1 MYDSHDLYTSLSVT
15 FVIYFLYNGRSKD
28 ILSIYFIINGCR
40 VFVGHRLR
48 ST

>member
-1 MYDSHDLYTSLSVT
+1 MCDSHDLYTSQSVT
-15 FVIYFLYNGRSKD
+15 FVMYFNGRSKD
-28 ILSIYFIINGCR
+28 ILSIYFLINGCR